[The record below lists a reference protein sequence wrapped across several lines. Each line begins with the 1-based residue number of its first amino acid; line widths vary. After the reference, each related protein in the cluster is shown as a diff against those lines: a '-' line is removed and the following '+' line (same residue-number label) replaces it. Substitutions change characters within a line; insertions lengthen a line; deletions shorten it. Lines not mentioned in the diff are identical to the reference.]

1 MASLSV
7 QPSLSLEILVDTDF
21 CPYRSSKI
29 AFIQVTSDLHV
40 TKFNGQC
47 PVISLFNLLTV
58 LWSLSSTSWRL
69 AHILTW
75 PLLWPPPCPPTQG
88 PVQPLF
94 TSSASRPT
102 KNNVTKI
109 NSQTSWFATFIFKQL
124 LNQENDIFL
133 FIYLL
138 ICSVNVVCVCVSM
151 IYAHVCCSILRVCV
165 WYTHM
170 RVQYMHIY
178 MGNCTQVH

>member
-1 MASLSV
+1 MASPSV
-7 QPSLSLEILVDTDF
+7 QPSLSLEILVDSDF

-47 PVISLFNLLTV
+47 PVISLSNLLTV
-58 LWSLSSTSWRL
+58 LWSLSPTSWRL
-69 AHILTW
+69 GCILTRL
-75 PLLWPPPCPPTQG
+75 LLWPPPCPPPEG

-109 NSQTSWFATFIFKQL
+109 NSQTSWFASFIFKQL
-124 LNQENDIFL
+124 LNQKNDIFL
-133 FIYLL
+133 FIYLHN
-138 ICSVNVVCVCVSM
+138 CNVNVVCVCVSM
-151 IYAHVCCSILRVCV
+151 IYAHVCGSILRVCV
-165 WYTHM
+165 VYAHAS
-170 RVQYMHIY
+170 VVYAHVY
-178 MGNCTQVH
+178 G